1 MQQVPR
7 VLVRHGTRLGQ
18 VVVRGGAAIAG
29 GDEHAVDDKGTY
41 LRDDECTDAARIVS
55 STS

>member
-7 VLVRHGTRLGQ
+7 VLVRHGGRVAN
-18 VVVRGGAAIAG
+18 VVVRGGAAVAG
-29 GDEHAVDDKGTY
+29 GDEHVVDDY